1 MELGKNLLFIGSII
15 TFMGLVIYLFG
26 DKFSWF
32 GNLFGDFKYESK
44 NMKFYAPITSM
55 LILSLA
61 LSFLI
66 NIFSNHFK
74 AGSFIFV
81 GKAWKF

>member
-1 MELGKNLLFIGSII
+1 MELGKNLVFIGFII
-15 TFMGLVIYLFG
+15 TSIGLIIYLFG

-44 NMKFYAPITSM
+44 NIKVYAPIASM
-55 LILSLA
+55 LLLSLL

-66 NIFSNHFK
+66 NILIKIFK
-74 AGSFIFV
+74 
-81 GKAWKF
+81 

>member
-1 MELGKNLLFIGSII
+1 MELGKTLFFIGSII
-15 TFMGLVIYLFG
+15 AFTGIVIYLFG
-26 DKFSWF
+26 DKISWF

-55 LILSLA
+55 LLLSVI

-66 NIFSNHFK
+66 NILIKIFK
-74 AGSFIFV
+74 
-81 GKAWKF
+81 

>member
-55 LILSLA
+55 FLLSIV
-61 LSFLI
+61 LSFFI
-66 NIFSNHFK
+66 NILIKIFK
-74 AGSFIFV
+74 
-81 GKAWKF
+81 

>member
-15 TFMGLVIYLFG
+15 TFMGLLIYIFG
-26 DKFSWF
+26 DKFPWF

-55 LILSLA
+55 LLLSLA

-66 NIFSNHFK
+66 NILMKIFK
-74 AGSFIFV
+74 
-81 GKAWKF
+81 

>member
-15 TFMGLVIYLFG
+15 TFMGLAIYLFG

-55 LILSLA
+55 FLLSIV
-61 LSFLI
+61 LSFFI
-66 NIFSNHFK
+66 NILIKIFK
-74 AGSFIFV
+74 
-81 GKAWKF
+81 

>member
-1 MELGKNLLFIGSII
+1 MELGKTLFFIGAI
-15 TFMGLVIYLFG
+15 TAFMGIAIYLFG
-26 DKFSWF
+26 DKISWF

-55 LILSLA
+55 LLLSII

-66 NIFSNHFK
+66 NILMKIFK
-74 AGSFIFV
+74 
-81 GKAWKF
+81 

>member
-15 TFMGLVIYLFG
+15 TFMGLAIYLFG

-32 GNLFGDFKYESK
+32 GNLLGDFKYESK

-55 LILSLA
+55 FLLSII

-66 NIFSNHFK
+66 NILIKIFK
-74 AGSFIFV
+74 
-81 GKAWKF
+81 

>member
-15 TFMGLVIYLFG
+15 TFTGLLIYMFG

-55 LILSLA
+55 LLLSIA
-61 LSFLI
+61 LSFLV
-66 NIFSNHFK
+66 NILMKIFK
-74 AGSFIFV
+74 
-81 GKAWKF
+81 

>member
-15 TFMGLVIYLFG
+15 TFAGLFIYLFG

-44 NMKFYAPITSM
+44 NIKFYAPITSM
-55 LILSLA
+55 ILLSLV
-61 LSFLI
+61 LTILI
-66 NIFSNHFK
+66 NILIKIFK
-74 AGSFIFV
+74 
-81 GKAWKF
+81 

>member
-15 TFMGLVIYLFG
+15 TFTGLFIYLFG

-44 NMKFYAPITSM
+44 NIKFYAPITSM
-55 LILSLA
+55 ILLSLV
-61 LSFLI
+61 LTILI
-66 NIFSNHFK
+66 NILIKIFK
-74 AGSFIFV
+74 
-81 GKAWKF
+81 

>member
-55 LILSLA
+55 FLLSIV

-66 NIFSNHFK
+66 NILIKIFK
-74 AGSFIFV
+74 
-81 GKAWKF
+81 